1 MDSILL
7 VGAGMLAGL
16 VNSVAGGGALIVFP
30 LLISM
35 GVSPKIANTTTSI
48 GVFGGQ
54 ISSAFGYKKYIK
66 DFDSRLFLLLAIALA
81 GGGIGA
87 LLLEKTSNNLF
98 EIIAPWFVIIA
109 VILLIL
115 QSKIKKFLNR
125 LTGSSFYKKG
135 SMYILLM
142 LATTIISLYG
152 GFFGAGMG
160 IVIFAL
166 ISLTGVAKNV
176 NQINGI
182 KNIMT
187 IVINLIAN
195 ALFIYYD
202 LVNWN
207 QAMLIL
213 VGSVFGG
220 YIGSKTASKLPAH
233 VIRSTV
239 IVCGVIAV
247 VILFKK

>member
-1 MDSILL
+1 
-7 VGAGMLAGL
+7 
-16 VNSVAGGGALIVFP
+16 
-30 LLISM
+30 
-35 GVSPKIANTTTSI
+35 
-48 GVFGGQ
+48 
-54 ISSAFGYKKYIK
+54 
-66 DFDSRLFLLLAIALA
+66 
-81 GGGIGA
+81 
-87 LLLEKTSNNLF
+87 
-98 EIIAPWFVIIA
+98 
-109 VILLIL
+109 
-115 QSKIKKFLNR
+115 
-125 LTGSSFYKKG
+125 
-135 SMYILLM
+135 M

-213 VGSVFGG
+213 FGSVFGG
-220 YIGSKTASKLPAH
+220 YVGSKTASKLPAH

-239 IVCGVIAV
+239 IVCGVIAI